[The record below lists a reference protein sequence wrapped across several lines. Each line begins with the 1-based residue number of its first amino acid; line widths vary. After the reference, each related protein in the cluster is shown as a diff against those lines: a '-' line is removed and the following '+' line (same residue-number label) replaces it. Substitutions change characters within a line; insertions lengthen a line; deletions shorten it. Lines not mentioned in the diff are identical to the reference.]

1 MQQHRRKKDVPLTL
15 NDGKDEWNERC
26 INRTTIRRK
35 GTVPETVKND
45 IPNKLIKIIISKN
58 EEEEEEKKTA
68 TNFQRK
74 DTNLY

>member
-1 MQQHRRKKDVPLTL
+1 MFLL

-35 GTVPETVKND
+35 ETVLETVKND